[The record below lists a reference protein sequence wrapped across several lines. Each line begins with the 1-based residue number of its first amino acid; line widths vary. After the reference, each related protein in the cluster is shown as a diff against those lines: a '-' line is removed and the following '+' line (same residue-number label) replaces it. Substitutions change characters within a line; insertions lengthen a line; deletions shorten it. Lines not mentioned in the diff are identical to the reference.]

1 VIVLDSGH
9 GITCKCGESFKTS
22 EEHTRHVAI
31 QEVLEEVKRIGGKK
45 FYRQAKAWEEDAHSG
60 DLREFAETQ
69 GLELKPENATR
80 IAKKE
85 LIYMIRHHDE
95 HHLDQYPAGGNE

>member
-1 VIVLDSGH
+1 MDSGH
-9 GITCKCGESFKTS
+9 SITCKCGENFKTS

-31 QEVLEEVKRIGGKK
+31 QEVLEEVKRIGGEK
-45 FYRQAKAWEEDAHSG
+45 FYRQAKAWGEDAHSG
-60 DLREFAETQ
+60 DLQEFTANHD
-69 GLELKPENATR
+69 LELKPENATR

-95 HHLDQYPAGGNE
+95 HHLDQYNVGGNE